1 VKRIC
6 LLTLLEEGIYLMET
20 NNQHIK
26 DLLNG
31 LVRDEE
37 ICNKLMKVIKVLES
51 PESSDEIY
59 WCIGE
64 LETIVKD
71 LK

>member
-1 VKRIC
+1 M
-6 LLTLLEEGIYLMET
+6 LET
-20 NNQHIK
+20 NNYHVRN
-26 DLLNG
+26 LLHR

-37 ICNKLMKVIKVLES
+37 ISNKLMKVIEILET
-51 PESSDEIY
+51 PESSDEIA

>member
-1 VKRIC
+1 MKSN
-6 LLTLLEEGIYLMET
+6 TL
-20 NNQHIK
+20 HIK
-26 DLLNG
+26 NLLNG

-37 ICNKLMKVIKVLES
+37 ISIKLIKVLNS
-51 PESSDEIY
+51 PESSDEIF

-64 LETIVKD
+64 LESIVKD

>member
-1 VKRIC
+1 
-6 LLTLLEEGIYLMET
+6 MET
-20 NNQHIK
+20 NTLHIK
-26 DLLNG
+26 NLLNG

-37 ICNKLMKVIKVLES
+37 ISIKLMKVIKVLNS
-51 PESSDEIY
+51 PESSDEIF

-64 LETIVKD
+64 LESIVKD

>member
-1 VKRIC
+1 
-6 LLTLLEEGIYLMET
+6 MET

>member
-1 VKRIC
+1 M
-6 LLTLLEEGIYLMET
+6 LET
-20 NNQHIK
+20 NSYHVRN
-26 DLLNG
+26 LLHR

-37 ICNKLMKVIKVLES
+37 ISNKLMKVIEILET
-51 PESSDEIY
+51 PESSDEIA

>member
-1 VKRIC
+1 
-6 LLTLLEEGIYLMET
+6 MET
-20 NNQHIK
+20 NNYHVK
-26 DLLNG
+26 NLLHR
-31 LVRDEE
+31 LVRDED
-37 ICNKLMKVIKVLES
+37 ISNKLMKVIEILES
-51 PESSDEIY
+51 PESSDEIQ

>member
-1 VKRIC
+1 MKSNA
-6 LLTLLEEGIYLMET
+6 L
-20 NNQHIK
+20 HIK
-26 DLLNG
+26 NLLNG
-31 LVRDEE
+31 LIRDEE
-37 ICNKLMKVIKVLES
+37 ICNKLMKVIEILET

>member
-1 VKRIC
+1 V
-6 LLTLLEEGIYLMET
+6 LET
-20 NNQHIK
+20 NSYHVRN
-26 DLLNG
+26 LLHR

-37 ICNKLMKVIKVLES
+37 ICNKLMKVIEILET
-51 PESSDEIY
+51 PESSDEIA

>member
-1 VKRIC
+1 
-6 LLTLLEEGIYLMET
+6 MET
-20 NNQHIK
+20 NSYHVKNI
-26 DLLNG
+26 LNR

-37 ICNKLMKVIKVLES
+37 ISKKLMKVIEILET
-51 PESSDEIY
+51 PESSDEIA

>member
-1 VKRIC
+1 
-6 LLTLLEEGIYLMET
+6 MET
-20 NNQHIK
+20 NSYHVKN
-26 DLLNG
+26 LLHR
-31 LVRDEE
+31 LVRDED
-37 ICNKLMKVIKVLES
+37 ICNKLMKVIEILES
-51 PESSDEIY
+51 PESSDEIQ

>member
-1 VKRIC
+1 M
-6 LLTLLEEGIYLMET
+6 LET
-20 NNQHIK
+20 NSYHVRN
-26 DLLNG
+26 LLHR

-37 ICNKLMKVIKVLES
+37 ISNKLMKVIEILET
-51 PESSDEIY
+51 PESSEEIA

>member
-1 VKRIC
+1 M
-6 LLTLLEEGIYLMET
+6 LET
-20 NNQHIK
+20 NSYHVRN
-26 DLLNG
+26 LLHR

-37 ICNKLMKVIKVLES
+37 ICIKLMKVIEILES
-51 PESSDEIY
+51 PESSDEIA

>member
-1 VKRIC
+1 
-6 LLTLLEEGIYLMET
+6 MET
-20 NNQHIK
+20 NSYHVKNI
-26 DLLNG
+26 LNR

-37 ICNKLMKVIKVLES
+37 ICNKLMKVIEILES
-51 PESSDEIY
+51 PESSDEIA

-64 LETIVKD
+64 LESIVKD

>member
-1 VKRIC
+1 MKSN
-6 LLTLLEEGIYLMET
+6 TL
-20 NNQHIK
+20 HIK
-26 DLLNG
+26 NLLNG

-37 ICNKLMKVIKVLES
+37 ICIKLMKVIEILES
-51 PESSDEIY
+51 PESNDEIY

-64 LETIVKD
+64 LESIVKD

>member
-1 VKRIC
+1 M
-6 LLTLLEEGIYLMET
+6 LET
-20 NNQHIK
+20 NSYHVKN
-26 DLLNG
+26 LLHR

-37 ICNKLMKVIKVLES
+37 ICNKLMKVIEILET
-51 PESSDEIY
+51 PESSDEIF

-64 LETIVKD
+64 LESIVKD